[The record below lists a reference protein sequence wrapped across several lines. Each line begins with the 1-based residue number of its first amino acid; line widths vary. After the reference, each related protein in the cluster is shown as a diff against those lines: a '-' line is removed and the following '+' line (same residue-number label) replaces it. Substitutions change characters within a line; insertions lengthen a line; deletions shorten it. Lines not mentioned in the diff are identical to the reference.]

1 MRIPQYSELCSL
13 AKPDNYNPEEKKLIS
28 NQLPKK
34 RAVRSDKF
42 KIPFELAEH
51 QIGMKLEHYFGILE
65 ECLGGNFELESST
78 EAKTGADYEYKGLQ
92 ARYYLQ
98 AKSPIALR
106 STQIVPI
113 AKGKENEGLNAIRA
127 FRKDNNLAE
136 SPHSFCFGLR
146 KPAKHAKVPDEL
158 QHNLLYAMNSP
169 DSNSHAMYVAPTVHS
184 KEEYL
189 ALLRDRSH
197 FNKLYDGP
205 FWGFGEKRVSLANF
219 ASDVMM
225 NMPFLQAHICI
236 TPHDKVTTHEHHYSY
251 SAHANDVA
259 FHSPI
264 VLESASWSLADF
276 LASQARQIAGFETQS
291 TESVLNEM
299 REALPESVL
308 RALGDSSQQ
317 DQPPLSTIRKIGK
330 MLWEQYGIV
339 QYLVMKRRAE

>member
-1 MRIPQYSELCSL
+1 MNN
-13 AKPDNYNPEEKKLIS
+13 AKEKKLKPNTS
-28 NQLPKK
+28 VKK

-42 KIPFELAEH
+42 KIPFELNEQ

-65 ECLGGNFELESST
+65 ICLERKFELESSI
-78 EAKTGADYEYKGLQ
+78 EAKTGADYEYQGLQ

-98 AKSPIALR
+98 AKAPIALK
-106 STQIVPI
+106 STEIVPI

-127 FRKDNNLAE
+127 FRKDNDLAE
-136 SPHSFCFGLR
+136 FPHSFCFGLR

-158 QHNLLYAMNSP
+158 QHNLLYAMNAP
-169 DSNSHAMYVAPTVHS
+169 GNNSHAMYVAPTVHS
-184 KEEYL
+184 KEEYM

-197 FNKLYDGP
+197 FSSLYDGP
-205 FWGFGEKRVSLANF
+205 FWRFRDERIVLEKLA
-219 ASDVMM
+219 SHVMM

-264 VLESASWSLADF
+264 VLESASRSLADF

-299 REALPESVL
+299 KEALPESVV

-317 DQPPLSTIRKIGK
+317 DQQPLGAIREIGK

-339 QYLVMKRRAE
+339 QYLVMKRRDG